1 MGKINH
7 DELQAMLKD
16 GRSQAYA
23 ARHFQVSEAAIC
35 KAVKKLKSM
44 DLPESVGKLT
54 GKQRVFALNMA
65 EGRNA
70 TESAMVAYDCKS
82 REVAKALGSRMAK
95 DPDVNLAIQDLVAQ
109 EGIPKRRRVQRLRD
123 MIECPDLAIVG
134 RGLDM
139 GFKLAGDYAPQQIEV
154 ISAAEIRALIASLP
168 IDGKTAEG
176 KAETQEKDG

>member
-1 MGKINH
+1 MGKINRN
-7 DELQAMLKD
+7 ELQAMLKD

-23 ARHFQVSEAAIC
+23 ARHFRVSEAAVC
-35 KAVKKLKSM
+35 KAIKRMKAGE
-44 DLPESVGKLT
+44 LPSSLGKLT

-95 DPDVNLAIQDLVAQ
+95 EPDVNLAIQDLMAQ

-123 MIECPDLAIVG
+123 MIECRDLAIAG
-134 RGLDM
+134 RGLDI
-139 GFKLAGDYAPQQIEV
+139 GFRLAGDYAPQQVEV
-154 ISAAEIRALIASLP
+154 ITAQEIRALIASIPLSP
-168 IDGKTAEG
+168 VEEEG
-176 KAETQEKDG
+176 EPKG

>member
-1 MGKINH
+1 MVKINR

-35 KAVKKLKSM
+35 KAVKRLKAGELPASM
-44 DLPESVGKLT
+44 GKLT
-54 GKQRVFALNMA
+54 PKQREFVLNMA
-65 EGRNA
+65 DGRNA

-82 REVAKALGSRMAK
+82 REAAKVLGSHMAR
-95 DPDVNLAIQDLVAQ
+95 DPDVNLAIQDLMAQ

-123 MIECPDLAIVG
+123 MIECADLSVAG

-139 GFKLAGDYAPQQIEV
+139 GFKLAGDYAPQQHEI
-154 ISAAEIRALIASLP
+154 ISASEIRALIASVSLEAP
-168 IDGKTAEG
+168 KEG
-176 KAETQEKDG
+176 